1 MRLPDAI
8 ETVLLILA
16 VFFPFYWYN
25 QSYLSKFSLQLVALL
40 ILIFVFHNWLT
51 GKRRG
56 SDPISQYQT
65 ITIIMIITVI
75 TVILVL
81 STGGAGSMLFWLL
94 DFLLF
99 FVAVL
104 SLL

>member
-75 TVILVL
+75 FFSFFYSINTAIPLPTQWL
-81 STGGAGSMLFWLL
+81 KYWFWLPGWR
-94 DFLLF
+94 
-99 FVAVL
+99 
-104 SLL
+104 